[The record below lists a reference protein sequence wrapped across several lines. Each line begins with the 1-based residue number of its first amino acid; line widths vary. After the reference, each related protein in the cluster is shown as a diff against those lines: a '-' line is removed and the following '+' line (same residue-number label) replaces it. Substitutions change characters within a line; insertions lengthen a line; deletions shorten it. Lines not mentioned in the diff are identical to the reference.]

1 MRVIKLLQ
9 KRYMKLLF
17 LGCSWTWGDEL
28 QNREKDRYSSII
40 GKKLNADVVNLAE
53 NGFSNH
59 AIARIFLDQN
69 LDQYDYVFVQ
79 LTHPSRAEFFDKDGI
94 TADIKNKRLR
104 KKLAKIYDQEKAK
117 LKYKQNIFKNKMWQ
131 RIMPNVKRFMET
143 GYKLDGKEWWELYYE
158 EIYHDKFGD
167 SEELLIYSLIR
178 NRLTI
183 LNKKHFISSINPKC
197 KVPVDLLLNNPKY
210 PRAQG
215 NHPTNMGHLMIASDI
230 MKLL

>member
-94 TADIKNKRLR
+94 TSDIKNKRLR
-104 KKLAKIYDQEKAK
+104 EKLAKIYEQEKAK

>member
-1 MRVIKLLQ
+1 
-9 KRYMKLLF
+9 MKLLF

-28 QNREKDRYSSII
+28 RNREKERYSSII
-40 GKKLNADVVNLAE
+40 GKRLNADVVNLGE
-53 NGFSNH
+53 CGFSNH

-79 LTHPSRAEFFDKDGI
+79 LTTPSRAEFFDKDGI

-104 KKLAKIYDQEKAK
+104 EKLAKIYDQEKAK
-117 LKYKQNIFKNKMWQ
+117 LRFRQNMFKNKMWQ

-143 GYKLDGKEWWELYYE
+143 GHKLDGKEWWELYYE

-167 SEELLIYSLIR
+167 SEELLIYYLIR

-183 LNKKHFISSINPKC
+183 LNKKHVISSINPKC
-197 KVPVDLLLNNPKY
+197 KVPVDLLLYNSKY
-210 PRAQG
+210 PLAQG

-230 MKLL
+230 IKLL

>member
-1 MRVIKLLQ
+1 
-9 KRYMKLLF
+9 MKLLF

-28 QNREKDRYSSII
+28 ENREKQRYSSII
-40 GKKLNADVVNLAE
+40 GKRLNADVVNLAE
-53 NGFSNH
+53 NGLSNH

-69 LDQYDYVFVQ
+69 LEQYDYVFVQ

-94 TADIKNKRLR
+94 TADIKNIRL
-104 KKLAKIYDQEKAK
+104 KQKLAKMYDQEKAK
-117 LKYKQNIFKNKMWQ
+117 LRYKQNMFKNKMWQ
-131 RIMPNVKRFMET
+131 RVMPNVKRFMET
-143 GYKLDGKEWWELYYE
+143 GHKLDGREWWEMYYE

-167 SEELLIYSLIR
+167 SEELLIYLLIR

-197 KVPVDLLLNNPKY
+197 KVPVDLLLNNLRY

>member
-1 MRVIKLLQ
+1 
-9 KRYMKLLF
+9 MKLLF

-40 GKKLNADVVNLAE
+40 GKRLNADVVNLAE

-94 TADIKNKRLR
+94 TADIKNKRL
-104 KKLAKIYDQEKAK
+104 KEKLAKIYEQEKAK

-210 PRAQG
+210 PRARG

-230 MKLL
+230 IKLL

>member
-1 MRVIKLLQ
+1 
-9 KRYMKLLF
+9 MKLLF

-28 QNREKDRYSSII
+28 ENREKQRYSSII
-40 GKKLNADVVNLAE
+40 GKRLNADVVNLAE
-53 NGFSNH
+53 NGLSNH
-59 AIARIFLDQN
+59 AIARIFLDQY
-69 LDQYDYVFVQ
+69 LEQYDYVFVQ

-94 TADIKNKRLR
+94 TADIKNIRL
-104 KKLAKIYDQEKAK
+104 KQKLAKIYDQEKAK
-117 LKYKQNIFKNKMWQ
+117 LRYKQNMFKNKMWQ
-131 RIMPNVKRFMET
+131 RVMPNVKRFMET
-143 GYKLDGKEWWELYYE
+143 GYKLDGREWWELYYE

-167 SEELLIYSLIR
+167 SEELLIYQLIR

-197 KVPVDLLLNNPKY
+197 KVPVDLLLNNSKY

-215 NHPTNMGHLMIASDI
+215 NHPTDIGHLMISSDI